1 MMKHPVLTYRQMS
14 VQGASPLGL
23 VGMLYDGAI
32 AAMQRAVMAIEAHD
46 IEKKCHH
53 LCRALAIIAQLEGS
67 LNFELGGEVA
77 RTLQTF
83 YQYVRAQAMKANIE
97 NSGDILR
104 ALIENL
110 TTVRDA
116 WREGERRLAAQG
128 TSAPA
133 EGSSARKDWD
143 EAATVRLTVSD

>member
-1 MMKHPVLTYRQMS
+1 MKHPALTYRQMS

-23 VGMLYDGAI
+23 VVMLYDGAI
-32 AAMQRAVMAIEAHD
+32 AALLRAIAAIEARNV
-46 IEKKCHH
+46 EKKCYH

-67 LNFELGGEVA
+67 LNFERGGEAA

-97 NSGDILR
+97 NSANILR

-116 WREGERRLAAQG
+116 WREGERRLAAQS

-133 EGSSARKDWD
+133 AGRSAPKEGDD
-143 EAATVRLTVSD
+143 GATVRLTVSD